1 MPGEMFLNKTSA
13 EMMNSGEQ
21 LKKEGKPLEMGNGD
35 LSVDRNLQLGEIL
48 AQSINR

>member
-1 MPGEMFLNKTSA
+1 MPGEMFLNKTSE
-13 EMMNSGEQ
+13 EMMISGEQ